1 MLDPLRAE
9 SKSST
14 GASECE
20 EPLVEEAESSD
31 SINILLAEDALAPV
45 LFISSPMPMEEVE
58 ESGFKSLTE
67 MDHGSS
73 SALDTRTISSS
84 DPSVDFAMNSFIALL
99 LLLPLL
105 LFLLLSDSLLLCS
118 LVSDDEVDGVAF
130 SSAAVVA

>member
-99 LLLPLL
+99 LLLL

>member
-99 LLLPLL
+99 LLLLL